1 MENSVK
7 TNRLAIV
14 SFVSGL
20 IALLSLGL
28 YWALFLIAFSSS
40 PGYAPESANR
50 AILTVMDLSVSVR
63 NLCALVALVM
73 GILALRDI
81 KKKDETEKGKILS
94 WFGIVLGAGE
104 ILFRLLVGIIFILAK
119 IPH

>member
-1 MENSVK
+1 MENSIK

-20 IALLSLGL
+20 IALLSLGF
-28 YWALFLIAFSSS
+28 YWVLFLIAFPSS

-50 AILTVMDLSVSVR
+50 AIITIMDLSISVR
-63 NLCALVALVM
+63 NLCALVALLI

-81 KKKDETEKGKILS
+81 KKKDGTEKGKILA
-94 WFGIVLGAGE
+94 WVGIILGAGE
-104 ILFRLLVGIIFILAK
+104 VLFRLLVGIIFILAK
-119 IPH
+119 ILH